1 MYVLVLTRTK
11 PKQSSLQGFAISP
24 LRGENVKDAVAPA
37 KYGVV

>member
-11 PKQSSLQGFAISP
+11 PKQSSLQGFCNQS
-24 LRGENVKDAVAPA
+24 LGGENVKDAVAPA